1 LTAGTGLPTLSRS
14 LRDQCGAFLVHRDLI
29 QRSEVNVTIES
40 VAPCRKVLKVDVD
53 AKTVDDTFETVTNE
67 FQRGVKLPGFRPGK
81 VPREI
86 IARNFAKDLES
97 EVRRKIVNDSYKKA
111 LADHKLHV
119 VGSPEVKEGN
129 FTRSQKFTFDITVE
143 TAPDFELPEYKGL
156 PAKKELRTVSEAD
169 VDRALDVLRERMANY
184 NDVDRAA
191 KEGDIVVVHYSGTSE
206 GRPLTDFAPTARGLT
221 QQQNFWMEIKPGH
234 FIPGFTEQLIGV
246 SKGDKRTVNVQF
258 PEDFVTRE
266 LAGKAGVFE
275 VEVVQVKEKT
285 LPEKND
291 EFAKQWGAENFEK
304 LREGVRQDLEN
315 ELTGKIK
322 QSIRGQLIQAL
333 SEKLQ
338 VELPESLVQGET
350 RNVVYNIVAE
360 NQQRGVTK
368 ENIEEKRDEIFNYAS
383 QTAKERLKMGFLFG
397 RIAEKEGIKV
407 TRDEITRRV
416 LQIAQQQEVK
426 PEKLIKDLDKSG
438 GFGRI
443 HEDILMAKVV
453 DFIEQNAKIE
463 EVQPSAEA
471 QPA

>member
-1 LTAGTGLPTLSRS
+1 
-14 LRDQCGAFLVHRDLI
+14 
-29 QRSEVNVTIES
+29 VNVTIES
-40 VAPCRKVLKVDVD
+40 LAACRKVLKVDVD
-53 AKTVDDTFETVTNE
+53 AKTVDDAFEKVTNE

-86 IARNFAKDLES
+86 IARNFAKDVES

-129 FTRSQKFTFDITVE
+129 FTRNQNFTFDITVE

-156 PAKKELRTVSEAD
+156 PAKKEKRIVSDDD
-169 VDRALDVLRERMANY
+169 VDRAIDVLRERMASY
-184 NDVDRAA
+184 NDVERAA
-191 KEGDIVVVHYSGTSE
+191 KDGDIVVVNYTGTSE
-206 GRPLTDFAPTARGLT
+206 GRPFTDFAPTARGLT
-221 QQQNFWMEIKPGH
+221 QQQNFWLEIKKDH
-234 FIPGFTEQLIGV
+234 FVPGFTEQLVGA

-266 LAGKAGVFE
+266 LTGKQGVFE
-275 VEVVQVKEKT
+275 VEVVQVKEKS

-291 EFAKQWGAENFEK
+291 EFAKQWGAESFEK
-304 LREGVRQDLEN
+304 LKEGVRKDLES
-315 ELTGKIK
+315 ELEGKIR
-322 QSIRGQLIQAL
+322 QAVRGQVVQAL
-333 SEKLQ
+333 SQKLQ
-338 VELPESLVQGET
+338 FELPESLVQGET

-368 ENIEEKRDEIFNYAS
+368 ENIEEKRDEIFNYANQS
-383 QTAKERLKMGFLFG
+383 AKERLKLGFLFG

-407 TRDEITRRV
+407 SREEITRRV
-416 LQIAQQQEVK
+416 LQIAQQREVK

-443 HEDILMAKVV
+443 HEDILMSKVV
-453 DFIEQNAKIE
+453 DFLEQNAQIE
-463 EVQPSAEA
+463 EVEPAPEA
-471 QPA
+471 PQQS